1 MKATPHFDR
10 FAADIFRCLYNSTN
24 CAVEIFYS
32 GSGDS
37 GWFDDGWVVRIK
49 GTMIGNHE
57 IKRERH
63 ITGLLKSELDA
74 LKAVDAAW
82 DENVLHNELAPILED
97 SAPGWENNCG
107 GSGFFRISS
116 DGMRTHT
123 HNQYYEECDTTVE
136 AF

>member
-1 MKATPHFDR
+1 MNATPHFDR
-10 FAADIFRCLYNSTN
+10 FAADIFRCLDNPTN

-37 GWFDDGWVVRIK
+37 GWFDDGWVVRVR
-49 GTMIGNHE
+49 GTMVGKYE
-57 IKRERH
+57 IRREAH
-63 ITGLLKSELDA
+63 ITGLSKSELDA

-82 DENVLHNELAPILED
+82 DEAVLHDELSPILE
-97 SAPGWENNCG
+97 SNAPGWENNYG

-116 DGMRTHT
+116 DGKRTHT